1 MPNRLESKHRAM
13 LASVIAEQRFDDD
26 YAVELDVLL
35 WESVCD
41 EQPDFDRPLT
51 IPIPRAMY
59 YAAFWLEAEVNNG
72 GFDQFFSN
80 KGPRV
85 ALCAMDFLKACGPAP
100 VLGLLDQAI
109 ALMPQEWREATCED
123 ALDYFLDEEDEV
135 RSEAMQALDLEFYE
149 LDLIPSFAECRLR
162 LAAEHP
168 AAFFV

>member
-1 MPNRLESKHRAM
+1 MPNRLNAKYRAM
-13 LASVIAEQRFDDD
+13 LASVVAERRFDDD
-26 YAVELDVLL
+26 DAVELDVLL
-35 WESVCD
+35 WESVCED
-41 EQPDFDRPLT
+41 NPDFDRPLT

-85 ALCAMDFLKACGPAP
+85 ALCAQDFLKACGPTP

-109 ALMPQEWREATCED
+109 ALMPREWREATSED

-162 LAAEHP
+162 LAAQHP